1 MRTPE
6 NAIHYYL
13 FERGKNLEYVRQI
26 ALSREDRKLEN
37 TVESLQGMDLEE
49 IRVLVE
55 PVEVEQSLEVVE
67 VECEL
72 VEGEVA

>member
-6 NAIHYYL
+6 NTIHYYL
-13 FERGKNLEYVRQI
+13 FERGKSLEYVRQI
-26 ALSREDRKLEN
+26 ALSREDRKLEKAVN
-37 TVESLQGMDLEE
+37 DLQGMDLEE
-49 IRVLVE
+49 IRILVE

>member
-26 ALSREDRKLEN
+26 AMARNDKPLEKA
-37 TVESLQGMDLEE
+37 VAALEGMDIEE
-49 IRVLVE
+49 IRILVE
-55 PVEVEQSLEVVE
+55 PVQQSLEVVAE

-72 VEGEVA
+72 VQEEVA